1 MILTFFGVAWW
12 FVGTVTLEGPIR
24 VGVLAVGLALA
35 AALIV
40 LAVRRLGTDGEKE
53 AYERAY
59 RTLVWSNIAQGFGIM
74 AVIVLGNV
82 TGQQGF
88 IPALIAIVVGVHF
101 FPLSRAFGHP
111 EYRGVAVM
119 LIAVG
124 VVGGVAAVAGLSVS
138 GVLTLV
144 GLLAAGAL
152 WATTVRH
159 LLVDAAARSSLR
171 QQGAEAAS

>member
-12 FVGTVTLEGPIR
+12 FVGTVTLEGATR
-24 VGVLAVGLALA
+24 VAVLAVGLALA
-35 AALIV
+35 AALLV
-40 LAVRRLGTDGEKE
+40 VAMRRLGTAGEKE

-59 RTLVWSNIAQGFGIM
+59 RTLVWSNVAQGFGIM

-82 TGQQGF
+82 TGQQGW

-111 EYRGVAVM
+111 EYRGTAVG

-124 VVGGVAAVAGLSVS
+124 AIGCVAAIAGLSVPA
-138 GVLTLV
+138 VLTLV
-144 GLLAAGAL
+144 GLLAACAL
-152 WATTVRH
+152 WTTTIRH
-159 LLVDAAARSSLR
+159 LRVDAAARSELR